1 MPLQREKVE
10 QNDHI
15 ISPSL
20 RYTATAHGVW
30 KHWRFETIPANSI
43 RKNHHRRLV
52 CTHYSHGDLEGTHST
67 FRVTILW
74 MPPWEALPIG
84 LGVEII
90 HHILWRASLQY
101 TNIDIEWN
109 RKCMQMHHVCS
120 FSKPLKI
127 HIYVGL
133 LWGNFFRVDQKIWAP
148 WLLSTWSAGLDAHVP
163 WTPLNWRLSRKSAL
177 GENFTCAKIWPSL
190 ASQDRKGL

>member
-1 MPLQREKVE
+1 MVSADLGDLRRSLQT
-10 QNDHI
+10 QN
-15 ISPSL
+15 SQN
-20 RYTATAHGVW
+20 RHGPV
-30 KHWRFETIPANSI
+30 PPV

-74 MPPWEALPIG
+74 MPPWEPLPVG

-133 LWGNFFRVDQKIWAP
+133 LWGIFFRVGQKKLGPMIFIHMICGVGCPCPMDPIELAINGRFCGLGAFPGSPPWAKTSP
-148 WLLSTWSAGLDAHVP
+148 GQKYDHLWHP
-163 WTPLNWRLSRKSAL
+163 KM
-177 GENFTCAKIWPSL
+177 F
-190 ASQDRKGL
+190 KGL

>member
-1 MPLQREKVE
+1 MVSADLGDLRRSLQT
-10 QNDHI
+10 QN
-15 ISPSL
+15 SQN
-20 RYTATAHGVW
+20 RHGPV
-30 KHWRFETIPANSI
+30 PPV

-74 MPPWEALPIG
+74 MPPWEPLPIG

-133 LWGNFFRVDQKIWAP
+133 LWGICFRVDQKNWAP
-148 WLLSTWSAGLDAHVP
+148 WFSSTWSAGLDAHVP
-163 WTPLNWRLSRKSAL
+163 WTPLNWPSMPDSLEGAFPGSPPW
-177 GENFTCAKIWPSL
+177 AKTSPVPWQKYDHLWHPKIF
-190 ASQDRKGL
+190 KGL